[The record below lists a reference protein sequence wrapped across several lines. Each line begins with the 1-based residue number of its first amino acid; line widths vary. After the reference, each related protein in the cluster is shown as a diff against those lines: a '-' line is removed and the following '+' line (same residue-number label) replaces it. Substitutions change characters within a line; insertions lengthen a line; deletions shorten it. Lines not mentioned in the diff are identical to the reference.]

1 LKTKLKPHDPGRW
14 PESKKQEAVVTY
26 LSTGSVTETG
36 RACNVPP
43 ETVGQWKNTDW
54 WKQMVESIQSG
65 EGQRTDNKIST
76 TIDKALDLILDRMDT
91 GDYQYDQRTG
101 RMVKIPLKARDL
113 ERVASGLFDK
123 RQLIRKQPTNI
134 KAADLGQAD
143 RLLALAEQFAA
154 MAGKPKEVVI
164 DGEYV
169 DESNGG

>member
-1 LKTKLKPHDPGRW
+1 MKTKLKPHDSGHW
-14 PESKKQEAVVTY
+14 PESKKQEVVVTY
-26 LSTGSVTETG
+26 LSTGSVTET
-36 RACNVPP
+36 AKTCNVPP
-43 ETVGQWKNTDW
+43 GTITQWKRSEW
-54 WKQMVESIQSG
+54 WKEIVDAIQSD
-65 EGQRTDNKIST
+65 EGQRTDNKISS

-91 GDYQYDQRTG
+91 GDFQYDQRTG

-134 KAADLGQAD
+134 KASDLGQAD

-169 DESNGG
+169 DESNG